1 MNSFVLDKLRA
12 WQASPLLFVTEAIS
26 VTPSSQQAEA
36 LATFIQHKRHTI
48 RSGHGTGKD
57 AFASW
62 DVEQQ
67 TWVLRSYYDAT
78 YCNTCEESC
87 NLEEEEC
94 EDSSGSG
101 DAP

>member
-1 MNSFVLDKLRA
+1 MPKVRLVCSRCKSDEV
-12 WQASPLLFVTEAIS
+12 V
-26 VTPSSQQAEA
+26 
-36 LATFIQHKRHTI
+36 
-48 RSGHGTGKD
+48 KD

>member
-1 MNSFVLDKLRA
+1 MPKVRLVCSRCKSDEV
-12 WQASPLLFVTEAIS
+12 V
-26 VTPSSQQAEA
+26 
-36 LATFIQHKRHTI
+36 
-48 RSGHGTGKD
+48 KD

-67 TWVLRSYYDAT
+67 TWILHSCYDAT
-78 YCNTCEESC
+78 YCNACEESC

-94 EDSSGSG
+94 EDSSGYG

>member
-1 MNSFVLDKLRA
+1 MPKVRLVCSRCKSDEV
-12 WQASPLLFVTEAIS
+12 V
-26 VTPSSQQAEA
+26 
-36 LATFIQHKRHTI
+36 
-48 RSGHGTGKD
+48 KD
-57 AFASW
+57 VFLTTTTW

-67 TWVLRSYYDAT
+67 TWILHSYYDAT

-87 NLEEEEC
+87 NLEDEEC

>member
-1 MNSFVLDKLRA
+1 MPKVRLVCSRCKSDEV
-12 WQASPLLFVTEAIS
+12 V
-26 VTPSSQQAEA
+26 
-36 LATFIQHKRHTI
+36 
-48 RSGHGTGKD
+48 KD

-67 TWVLRSYYDAT
+67 TWVLYSYYDAT
-78 YCNTCEESC
+78 YCNACEESC

>member
-1 MNSFVLDKLRA
+1 MPKIRKVCSYCKSTEVL
-12 WQASPLLFVTEAIS
+12 
-26 VTPSSQQAEA
+26 
-36 LATFIQHKRHTI
+36 
-48 RSGHGTGKD
+48 KD
-57 AFASW
+57 AFAEWS
-62 DVEQQ
+62 VEQQ
-67 TWVLRSYYDAT
+67 TWVLHSYYDAT